1 MNASSSPST
10 SKTRSPLA
18 LTVPLELP
26 LAHEL
31 KSSGRCSFEA
41 RDRFSE
47 FERALADEVA
57 RAASPRE
64 RDIRQRSPS
73 YRMPREAERYPPF
86 ATAAAR
92 GAVAARLALATQAAQ
107 QNADT
112 TRTPYRAPTT
122 HEFREA
128 TSPRQ
133 WTPAAGGRDFQTKFV
148 VPSNQDV
155 RRSVARDQEGFF
167 GAAPGEDVLATPIS
181 PTFQQQLQR
190 QQQAGRTSRSPSKS
204 SSPARPAFSSHVAH
218 TSRKSANAALRL
230 EMTLDQEGLLPQLQE
245 VRQHKYRAEVS
256 HSLTAL
262 VLCLPFMSL
271 MHRFLLSCAMCVRL
285 SKTTPPIPFL
295 GSFRPAS
302 PLQPMSPQ

>member
-1 MNASSSPST
+1 MSATSSPT
-10 SKTRSPLA
+10 TRSL
-18 LTVPLELP
+18 LTLTGSLGLP
-26 LAHEL
+26 LAVAQEL
-31 KSSGRCSFEA
+31 KSTGRCSFET

-73 YRMPREAERYPPF
+73 YRVPREAERYPPF

-112 TRTPYRAPTT
+112 TRTPYRAPST
-122 HEFREA
+122 HEFRES

-133 WTPAAGGRDFQTKFV
+133 WTPAAAGRDFQTKFV
-148 VPSNQDV
+148 VPSNQDA

-181 PTFQQQLQR
+181 PTFQQQLQ
-190 QQQAGRTSRSPSKS
+190 QAARASRSPPKS
-204 SSPARPAFSSHVAH
+204 SPPSKPAFSSHVAH
-218 TSRKSANAALRL
+218 TSRKSANVALRL
-230 EMTLDQEGLLPQLQE
+230 ELVLDQEGLLPQLQE
-245 VRQHKYRAEVS
+245 IRQHKYRAEVS
-256 HSLTAL
+256 HSLT
-262 VLCLPFMSL
+262 
-271 MHRFLLSCAMCVRL
+271 
-285 SKTTPPIPFL
+285 TT
-295 GSFRPAS
+295 
-302 PLQPMSPQ
+302 PMSPQ